1 MALLIL
7 NERNDLFRTAE
18 NLEDASFLISNLD
31 YYQSLNKVINIS
43 DQDFIDLKYDV
54 KHF

>member
-18 NLEDASFLISNLD
+18 NLEDASFLNLKFRLL
-31 YYQSLNKVINIS
+31 SI
-43 DQDFIDLKYDV
+43 LK
-54 KHF
+54 